1 MFMTIVYVCIAV
13 ILFVSVLYNLIV
25 KEEKITDKINA
36 AMILIPLI
44 LRILMIK

>member
-1 MFMTIVYVCIAV
+1 MITYLYIGIAI

-25 KEEKITDKINA
+25 QEEKIPDKVNA
-36 AMILIPLI
+36 AMILIPLA

>member
-1 MFMTIVYVCIAV
+1 MITIIYICIAV
-13 ILFVSVLYNLIV
+13 MLFLSVLYNLIFQ
-25 KEEKITDKINA
+25 ETRLTDKINA